1 MNYKLTIT
9 KIVENPNYE
18 EEKKDSRGYGY
29 QNGNP
34 ISKFREET
42 ALTVELTDKEFTA
55 IKKAVIETI

>member
-18 EEKKDSRGYGY
+18 EDKKESRAYGFTNTTP
-29 QNGNP
+29 Q
-34 ISKFREET
+34 KFREEI
-42 ALTVELTDKEFTA
+42 ALTVELTDSEFAT